1 MHVDL
6 CSFESVRSFAKA
18 VGQNHKKLDI
28 LINNA
33 VSLSRFRVPETPRT
47 ACTIDNYLAAP
58 LSRELAHAHRQVAV
72 SCLFVLS

>member
-1 MHVDL
+1 MHLDL

-33 VSLSRFRVPETPRT
+33 VSFSYHVLATP
-47 ACTIDNYLAAP
+47 LAA
-58 LSRELAHAHRQVAV
+58 LLIIM
-72 SCLFVLS
+72 